1 MATITFDTLKFVR
14 RLKEAGFNEQQA
26 EALSDAQKESLTEII
41 EDRLAAKKDLKELEL
56 TLKAD
61 LKTLE
66 MKMEGELRL
75 IKWMMGFVLAGIA
88 ALILKSF
95 FA

>member
-1 MATITFDTLKFVR
+1 MATITFDTHAYIKKLKAVGVT
-14 RLKEAGFNEQQA
+14 EEQA
-26 EALSDAQKESLTEII
+26 EVQAETLAGLISDQLATKQGIELLRRDMKEVEIKI
-41 EDRLAAKKDLKELEL
+41 S
-56 TLKAD
+56 
-61 LKTLE
+61 
-66 MKMEGELRL
+66 GGINL

>member
-1 MATITFDTLKFVR
+1 MATITFDTLKFVK

-26 EALSDAQKESLTEII
+26 EALSDAQKETLSEVMDTT
-41 EDRLAAKKDLKELEL
+41 LATKGDVTRIDKELVDIKFEL
-56 TLKAD
+56 I
-61 LKTLE
+61 
-66 MKMEGELRL
+66 L
-75 IKWMMGFVLAGIA
+75 IKWMLGFVLAGVA

>member
-1 MATITFDTLKFVR
+1 MATITFDTHAFIK
-14 RLKEAGFNEQQA
+14 RLKASGFTDDQS
-26 EALSDAQKESLTEII
+26 EALSEALKASQETSI
-41 EDRLAAKKDLKELEL
+41 KDLATKL
-56 TLKAD
+56 D
-61 LKTLE
+61 LKDLE
-66 MKMEGELRL
+66 TKMDREFAEVKAEQRL

>member
-1 MATITFDTLKFVR
+1 MATITFDTHAYIKKLKAVGVT
-14 RLKEAGFNEQQA
+14 EEQA
-26 EALSDAQKESLTEII
+26 EVQAETPAGLISDQLATKQDIELLRRDMKEVEIKI
-41 EDRLAAKKDLKELEL
+41 S
-56 TLKAD
+56 
-61 LKTLE
+61 
-66 MKMEGELRL
+66 GEINL